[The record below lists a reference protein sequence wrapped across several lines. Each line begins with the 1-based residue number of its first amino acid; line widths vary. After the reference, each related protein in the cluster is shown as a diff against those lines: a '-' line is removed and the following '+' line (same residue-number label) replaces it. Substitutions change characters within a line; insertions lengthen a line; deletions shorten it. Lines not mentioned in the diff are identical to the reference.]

1 MEKKIYRSKS
11 AMFPILLGGILLTYI
26 SIDNMLE
33 GPLRIFLKE
42 YIDLKDFG
50 SNIREE
56 GIYYLILGM
65 GLFQIIT
72 ALQSFV
78 QPVIEINNGR
88 IALRTKEKSLSVVR
102 DVYEIKSIEK
112 KDEQALLFI
121 FEDMKFNVLTK
132 HIKNEDVEE
141 VINYIT
147 DSKEV

>member
-1 MEKKIYRSKS
+1 MEKKIYRRKT
-11 AMFPILLGGILLTYI
+11 AMFPAFLGGILLIYI

-42 YIDLKDFG
+42 YIDLKDLG

-56 GIYYLILGM
+56 GLYYLILGL

-78 QPVIEINNGR
+78 QPVIEINNER

-112 KDEQALLFI
+112 KDEEVLLFI

-132 HIKNEDVEE
+132 HIKNEDLEE
-141 VINYIT
+141 VINFIT

>member
-1 MEKKIYRSKS
+1 MEKKIYRSKT
-11 AMFPILLGGILLTYI
+11 AMFPTFLGGILLIYI

-56 GIYYLILGM
+56 GLYYLILGL

-78 QPVIEINNGR
+78 QPVIEINNER

-112 KDEQALLFI
+112 KDEEALLFI

-132 HIKNEDVEE
+132 HIKNEDLEE
-141 VINYIT
+141 VINFIT

>member
-50 SNIREE
+50 SNTREE
-56 GIYYLILGM
+56 GLYYLILGL

-78 QPVIEINNGR
+78 QPVIEINNER

-112 KDEQALLFI
+112 KGEEVLLFI

-132 HIKNEDVEE
+132 HIKNEDLEE
-141 VINYIT
+141 VINFIT